1 MDDEL
6 DFLPS
11 QVKIDRARRRS
22 LKRQIWLVSVV
33 VACLATL
40 GHVRQ
45 GMIAEG
51 KTSLAVLNGQI
62 ATVNRQMSMRADLE
76 QQLADLMIK
85 KRINDTLG
93 SRANALE
100 VLAELERTLPESI
113 VLTSLTLEAVE
124 IRTPISRTAAA
135 EAPVVAGTPAPPKEK
150 VSRRVRLVFTG
161 LAPTDVDV
169 ANFIAQMSAGRL
181 FEDVSMG
188 YAKNVDFRGR
198 SVREFQASC
207 YVAR

>member
-1 MDDEL
+1 MDNRI
-6 DFLPS
+6 DFLPRHIK
-11 QVKIDRARRRS
+11 VDRARRRS
-22 LKRQIWLVSVV
+22 LKRQAFLVGA
-33 VACLATL
+33 VAAGL
-40 GHVRQ
+40 GILGYVRE
-45 GMIAEG
+45 GMITEA
-51 KTSLAVLNGQI
+51 
-62 ATVNRQMSMRADLE
+62 RADLASLDNQIHSVSRQLSMRSDLE
-76 QQLADLMIK
+76 KQLAELMIK
-85 KRINDTLG
+85 KRIDDTLG

-124 IRTPISRTAAA
+124 VRVPIKSVAAG
-135 EAPVVAGTPAPPKEK
+135 APVVAGAQPQPKEK
-150 VSRRVRLVFTG
+150 VVKRVRLVFTG

-169 ANFIAQMSAGRL
+169 ANFIAQMSAGQL

-198 SVREFQASC
+198 SVRGFQASC